1 MYRSDWLF
9 IKTFFF
15 RRQINVKSLL
25 KTLTLHMIVI
35 EPAQCMLNRKKKYFY
50 NDFWG
55 LKHAGR
61 MSPVRAFCADRDAF
75 WEFWNN

>member
-1 MYRSDWLF
+1 
-9 IKTFFF
+9 
-15 RRQINVKSLL
+15 
-25 KTLTLHMIVI
+25 MIVI

-50 NDFWG
+50 NEFWG

-75 WEFWNN
+75 WEF